1 MLLKAVLKKKEENVA
16 ADDSDSYQ
24 SQPPEP
30 QKFKGKRN
38 KSTENPGEDDFFQT
52 LNDARNGLSEPLR
65 QQAFYEPAEENF
77 NPWRGAQGRYSKGY
91 SSKARRKEN
100 RAPLASTSEWER
112 VEVDGV
118 SVGKNQLNINF
129 SNGRVLSSK
138 EAHTIPELSVKL
150 LEKYEGTI
158 LAFTQTLSLISQK

>member
-1 MLLKAVLKKKEENVA
+1 MLRQTIAIVTSL
-16 ADDSDSYQ
+16 S
-24 SQPPEP
+24 PPSH
-30 QKFKGKRN
+30 RN
-38 KSTENPGEDDFFQT
+38 SRERETKVQRTPGEDDFFQT
-52 LNDARNGLSEPLR
+52 LNDARNGLSKPLR

-77 NPWRGAQGRYSKGY
+77 NPWRGAQGRSSKGY

-118 SVGKNQLNINF
+118 SVGKNQLNITF

-138 EAHTIPELSVKL
+138 EAHKIPELSVKL